1 LPPERRQSDPAA
13 IMRLRPLAPALL
25 LCLAPLVLPGHLAAD
40 GTLSATLQPF
50 LDQTVLV
57 GAVTLV
63 ADPDRVLDVTTV
75 GQADL
80 GSRRA
85 MQADDLFWIA
95 SMTKPITAAAFL
107 MLVDEGKVHLDDP
120 ITRYLPEFKDQMVI
134 TEKDAGHILLR
145 KPTHP
150 VLVRH
155 LLSHTAGFDFS
166 SPIEKPTL
174 DANPLRVAVLSY
186 AAQPLLWEP
195 GKRYKYSNAGI
206 NTAARIL
213 EVVTGQTYEAFLQA
227 RLLDPLGMNDTTFW
241 PTESQAA
248 RLATSYRATK
258 DKSGLEATPVTQ
270 LSYPLTDRVRRH
282 PMPAGGL
289 FSTAADC
296 AKFGQLLL
304 NGGSVRGR
312 RLLSVEAVR
321 QMTTRQTPAD
331 VKESY
336 GFGLQ
341 LDATGHGHGGAYST
355 NLHIDPARGLV
366 TVFMVQNAG
375 WRTDAGK
382 QVEPAFRAAVAARF
396 GR

>member
-1 LPPERRQSDPAA
+1 
-13 IMRLRPLAPALL
+13 MRLRPLASAL
-25 LCLAPLVLPGHLAAD
+25 LCLVALVLPGRLAAD
-40 GTLSATLQPF
+40 GALSPNLQPF
-50 LDQTVLV
+50 LDQRVLV

-63 ADPDRVLDVTTV
+63 ADQNRVLDVTTV
-75 GQADL
+75 GLADL
-80 GSRRA
+80 GDGRA
-85 MQADDLFWIA
+85 MRADDLFWIA
-95 SMTKPITAAAFL
+95 SMTKPMTAAAFL
-107 MLVDEGKVHLDDP
+107 MLVDEGKVLLDDP
-120 ITRYLPEFKDQMVI
+120 ITKYLPEFKDQLVI
-134 TEKDAGHILLR
+134 AEKDANHVLLR
-145 KPTHP
+145 KPAQP
-150 VLVRH
+150 VLIRH

-166 SPIEKPTL
+166 SAIEKPTL

-195 GKRYKYSNAGI
+195 GTRYKYSNAGI

-213 EVVTGQTYEAFLQA
+213 EVVTGQAYAAFLQA
-227 RLLDPLGMNDTTFW
+227 RLLDPLGMSDTTFW
-241 PTESQAA
+241 PTEAQVT

-258 DKSGLEATPVTQ
+258 DKSGVEATPVTQ
-270 LSYPLTDRVRRH
+270 LSYPLSERIHRH

-304 NGGSVRGR
+304 KGGIVRGR
-312 RLLSVEAVR
+312 RLLSEEAVR
-321 QMTTRQTPAD
+321 QMTTRQTPTD

-341 LDATGHGHGGAYST
+341 LDATGYGHGGAYST
-355 NLHIDPARGLV
+355 NLHVDPARGLV

-382 QVEPAFRAAVAARF
+382 QIEPAFRAAAAARF

>member
-1 LPPERRQSDPAA
+1 M
-13 IMRLRPLAPALL
+13 MRLRPLAFAL
-25 LCLAPLVLPGHLAAD
+25 LCLVALVLPGRLAAD
-40 GTLSATLQPF
+40 GALSATLQPF
-50 LDQTVLV
+50 LDQRVLV

-63 ADPDRVLDVTTV
+63 ADQNRVLDVTTV

-80 GSRRA
+80 GDGRA
-85 MQADDLFWIA
+85 MRADDLFWIA
-95 SMTKPITAAAFL
+95 SMTKPMTAAAFL

-120 ITRYLPEFKDQMVI
+120 ITKYLPEFKDQLVVA
-134 TEKDAGHILLR
+134 EKDANHVLLR
-145 KPTHP
+145 KPAQP
-150 VLVRH
+150 VLIRH

-166 SPIEKPTL
+166 SAIEKPTL

-195 GKRYKYSNAGI
+195 GTRYKYSNAGI

-213 EVVTGQTYEAFLQA
+213 EVVTGQAYAAFLQA
-227 RLLDPLGMNDTTFW
+227 HLLDPLGMSDTTFW
-241 PTESQAA
+241 PTEAQVT

-258 DKSGLEATPVTQ
+258 DKSGVEATPVTQ
-270 LSYPLTDRVRRH
+270 LSYPLTERIRRH

-304 NGGSVRGR
+304 NGGIVRGR
-312 RLLSVEAVR
+312 RLLSEEAVR
-321 QMTTRQTPAD
+321 RMTTRQTPTD

-341 LDATGHGHGGAYST
+341 LDATGYGHGGAYST
-355 NLHIDPARGLV
+355 NLHVDPARGLV

-382 QVEPAFRAAVAARF
+382 QIEPAFRAAAAARF